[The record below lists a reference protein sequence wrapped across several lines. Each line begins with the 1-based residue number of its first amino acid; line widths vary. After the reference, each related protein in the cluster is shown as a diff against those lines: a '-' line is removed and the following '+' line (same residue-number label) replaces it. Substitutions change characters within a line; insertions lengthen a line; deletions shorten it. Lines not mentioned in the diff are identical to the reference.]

1 VALSINEIKNGLT
14 ILVDGIVFMAIDSQ
28 HIKPGKGAAF
38 CRAKLRNLKN
48 NNVLERT
55 FRGDEKIEEAYIE
68 EKKLQY
74 QYLAAGMFH
83 FMDQENYEDVSISE
97 DYMGD
102 KAKFLK
108 DNIEVTAYYYKDD
121 ILYVTLPNFVEYKII
136 STEPGIKGDTAKSGT
151 KPATIDSGAQI
162 NVPLFVDEGDVIKVD
177 TRSGSYVERVAQ

>member
-14 ILVDGIVFMAIDSQ
+14 ILVDDIVYMVIDSQ

-74 QYLAAGMFH
+74 QYSSTGMFH

-97 DYMGD
+97 DLMED

-108 DNIEVTAYYYKDD
+108 DNIEVAAFYYKDEV
-121 ILYVTLPNFVEYKII
+121 LYVNLPNFVEYKITH
-136 STEPGIKGDTAKSGT
+136 TEPGIKGDTAKSGT
-151 KPATIDSGAQI
+151 KPATIDSGAQV

-177 TRSGSYVERVAQ
+177 TRTGGYVERVAQ